1 MSSMIESVTKKIFRL
16 AGTLL
21 LKIIMIPRANAVSV
35 AIGIAQPFSAK
46 ASAWLNA

>member
-1 MSSMIESVTKKIFRL
+1 MIESVTRKIFRL

-21 LKIIMIPRANAVSV
+21 PKIMISPRANAVSV
-35 AIGIAQPFSAK
+35 IVGIAQPFSAK